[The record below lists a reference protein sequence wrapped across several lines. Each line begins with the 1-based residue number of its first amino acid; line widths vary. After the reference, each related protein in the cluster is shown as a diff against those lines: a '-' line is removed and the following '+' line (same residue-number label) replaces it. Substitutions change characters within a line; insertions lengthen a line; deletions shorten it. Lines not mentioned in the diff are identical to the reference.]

1 MHWRT
6 QDLLTRHGPKVLLA
20 ASLGFVALLSIAA
33 PTGTVLGYA
42 EVSPVRVGSLES
54 GRVVGVMIAPGQ
66 IIEEGAIVGLLDDAP
81 IRGRMRVLQAE
92 LSRSGAVLEGQQ
104 RSAQSALA
112 VAEANRAESAAR
124 LKAAKE
130 GLRIAEQ
137 RFSDRQAQVTAGLTT
152 KDSLVPLSAEV
163 AELRGEVERLA
174 ARLSAQ
180 GEVVAIAQ
188 SGMDSDPDGSP
199 APAVASQARALGVV
213 QEELDLLEER
223 RKDTTLRAPLTAR
236 VAAVNYRVGEVLPKL
251 AVFSELLPLETT
263 TVVACVPE
271 QFGVVIEAGGKAE
284 LWPADGSAMR
294 SGTVVDVSGLVSEA
308 PDRCKQRPNEVGWVR
323 PVRIEVTGT
332 GLVPGQRFDVG
343 FAPPEENS

>member
-33 PTGTVLGYA
+33 PAGTVLGYA

-180 GEVVAIAQ
+180 AEVVAIAQ
-188 SGMDSDPDGSP
+188 SGMDSDTDGSP

-271 QFGVVIEAGGKAE
+271 QFGVVIEAGGKTE

-323 PVRIEVTGT
+323 PVRIEVTGP

-343 FAPPEENS
+343 FVPPEENS